1 MTSDFGESFYCCET
15 GVFEAEQGCKAIQ
28 DPVLVNDRRVLT
40 NLLDTENVYL
50 PSNSYFKCVQNEIT
64 PRMRQILAYWM
75 VEVCEEQQCQSDV
88 LPLAINLLDR
98 FLSVTSVK
106 KDHLQ
111 LLGAVCLF
119 ISSKLKETRCL
130 TADFLVQCADN
141 SITTGLIIDWELLVL
156 HRLRWE
162 INAVT
167 SHDFLDPLLH
177 RLSLER
183 YLSSSRV
190 PDVRR
195 QAQTFIVMCST
206 EFKFV
211 FYSASTVAAAS
222 LAAAVQGLLPASREG
237 AMNGIFS
244 QLHRITAVE
253 TELIRNCTYQ
263 IEEMCRLFAEEQ
275 ANRDAL
281 AASGATATDETKSS
295 KAETPTD
302 VREVHF

>member
-1 MTSDFGESFYCCET
+1 MSRDRGDSLFCCET
-15 GVFEAEQGCKAIQ
+15 GVLETEPVCKAIR
-28 DPVLVNDRRVLT
+28 DPALINDRRVLA
-40 NLLDTENVYL
+40 NLLDAENSFL
-50 PSNSYFKCVQNEIT
+50 PSISYFKCVQKEIK
-64 PRMRQILAYWM
+64 PPMRRILAYWM
-75 VEVCEEQQCQSDV
+75 VEVCEEQHCQSEV
-88 LPLAINLLDR
+88 LPLSMNLLDR

-111 LLGAVCLF
+111 LVGAVCLF
-119 ISSKLKETRCL
+119 ISSKLRETCPL
-130 TADFLVQCADN
+130 TVEFLVQCADN
-141 SITTGLIIDWELLVL
+141 SIAARNITDWELLVL

-183 YLSSSRV
+183 YLPPSRI

-211 FYSASTVAAAS
+211 IYSASMVAAAS
-222 LAAAVQGLLPASREG
+222 LAAAVQGLLPARREA
-237 AMNGIFS
+237 AMSDIFS

-253 TELIRNCTYQ
+253 TDLLRSCLDQ
-263 IEEMCRLFAEEQ
+263 IEETIREFAEEQ
-275 ANRDAL
+275 ANRG
-281 AASGATATDETKSS
+281 SIGATSS
-295 KAETPTD
+295 DQTLKHSQVETPTD
-302 VREVHF
+302 VLEVHF